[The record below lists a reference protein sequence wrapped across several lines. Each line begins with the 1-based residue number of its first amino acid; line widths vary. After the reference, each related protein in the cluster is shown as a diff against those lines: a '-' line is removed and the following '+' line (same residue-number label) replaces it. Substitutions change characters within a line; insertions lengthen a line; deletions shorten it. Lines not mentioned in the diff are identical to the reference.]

1 MPITYKQVSAFSV
14 MGIEGRTTNAK
25 EASGNGIIGKQWQR
39 FFQEGVLD
47 KIPHKT
53 NANIYALYTDYAGDH
68 NGEYTYIIGAMV
80 AEDAVPPSGMT
91 LRKVPAGQYSVLTSK
106 KGPFSKVVP
115 AIWSKVWALESDRT
129 IARAY
134 KTDFEVYDDRARDPQ
149 NGVIDLYI
157 GTK

>member
-1 MPITYKQVSAFSV
+1 

-53 NANIYALYTDYAGDH
+53 NANIYALYTDYADDR
-68 NGEYTYIIGAMV
+68 NGEYTHIIGAMV
-80 AEDAVPPSGMT
+80 EDDAVPPPGMVI
-91 LRKVPAGQYSVLTSK
+91 RKVPAGQYAVLTSEN
-106 KGPFSKVVP
+106 GPFPQVVP